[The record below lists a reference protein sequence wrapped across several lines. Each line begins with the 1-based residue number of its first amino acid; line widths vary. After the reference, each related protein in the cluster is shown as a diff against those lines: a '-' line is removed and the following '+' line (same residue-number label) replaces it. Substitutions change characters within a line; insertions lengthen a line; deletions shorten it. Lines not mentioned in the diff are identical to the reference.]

1 MIGISKRNKAA
12 PVFGPGRTYGAT
24 GHITQGRYLLAF
36 KNSLIMF
43 LESLQSIL
51 DRIKEEDLIPAEQ
64 KFLAELAESSICT
77 DGCEDLCHLF
87 VKERWAPAGV
97 SPLGAF
103 FMALAASQ
111 RQAI

>member
-12 PVFGPGRTYGAT
+12 PVFGPGRTFGAT
-24 GHITQGRYLLAF
+24 GHITQVRYLLAF

-51 DRIKEEDLIPAEQ
+51 DRITEEDLIPAEQ

-77 DGCEDLCHLF
+77 DACEDLCQLF
-87 VKERWAPAGV
+87 VKER
-97 SPLGAF
+97 
-103 FMALAASQ
+103 
-111 RQAI
+111 